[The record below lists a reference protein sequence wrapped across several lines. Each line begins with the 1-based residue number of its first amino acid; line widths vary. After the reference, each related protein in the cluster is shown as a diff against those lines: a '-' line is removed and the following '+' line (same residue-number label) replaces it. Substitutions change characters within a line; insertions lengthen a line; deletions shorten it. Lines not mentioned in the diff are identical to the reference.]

1 MQDTENVGE
10 ILKITFGCAGSVIA
24 HGLSLVER
32 FSCVVQAS
40 HHGGGSLQS
49 MGSRVWALVVVGAPW
64 HAESA
69 RTRDGGHHSL
79 VFWLQADISDTILIS
94 ILCMGPVFPCLI
106 ILRGWAF
113 GGGE

>member
-1 MQDTENVGE
+1 M
-10 ILKITFGCAGSVIA
+10 LCR
-24 HGLSLVER
+24 LSSRWRLL
-32 FSCVVQAS
+32 
-40 HHGGGSLQS
+40 LQS
-49 MGSRVWALVVVGAPW
+49 MGSRVWALVVVAAPW

-69 RTRDGGHHSL
+69 RTRDGGHHSI

-113 GGGE
+113 GGGG